1 MSFISKKQKLAFDL
15 QRLEQRQQKL
25 ELAKLR
31 KQEALENVDLDE
43 EMGDKIKI
51 SRKDYDLLQ
60 QAKE

>member
-1 MSFISKKQKLAFDL
+1 VSFISKKQKLAFDL